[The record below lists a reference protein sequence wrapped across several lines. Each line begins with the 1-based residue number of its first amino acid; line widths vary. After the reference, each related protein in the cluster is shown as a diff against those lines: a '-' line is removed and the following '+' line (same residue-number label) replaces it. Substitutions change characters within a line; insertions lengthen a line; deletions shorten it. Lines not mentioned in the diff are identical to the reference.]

1 VGLSVNY
8 AVWDRQPSTVMFG
21 LLSAPMHDRRM
32 VNTAIDVQMPIFAP
46 ATWFLY
52 AMRQR
57 GLDISKLV
65 TEYTREQ
72 IALQVTVLYFHCL
85 ALEESE
91 RNLESQVAAAEKM
104 REEAGL
110 YWEEG
115 LLTQWQREYA
125 EARALAQRNALE
137 KTKRMQIEARA
148 RLSAAMGLSPTA
160 DLRLKRDLPLA
171 APEEALE
178 DLLLQ
183 ARWSHPTLRI
193 SDRNVAIQTNR
204 IRIAIAEFLPKLA
217 GLLNYSN
224 TTNSMMKYAD
234 ATMLGLGGVMTLFDG
249 FANIREYQIARQEKK
264 SAMVQREE
272 ACLTVML
279 AVIRAHLNLENARGD
294 LVLAEKALAVASGR
308 LTEIEAQSAEG
319 LVKPSDRLSALADRD
334 AAAANATNARFMEQ
348 ISIATLR
355 NLVGSAYTGDEG
367 TDHAK

>member
-1 VGLSVNY
+1 
-8 AVWDRQPSTVMFG
+8 
-21 LLSAPMHDRRM
+21 MHDRRM